1 MVSSVPPDSAKRAET
16 RDSRT
21 TVESRLSLALSA
33 GRMMTWDIEVATAR
47 LFVSENA
54 AELLG
59 LRDAAEVEFLS
70 RGLDLVHPEDRERAK
85 ENLAISMRGGPTPDL
100 QFRILRPSDG
110 EVVWLESRAEVV
122 RDADGTVVAAHGIVI
137 DISER
142 RRAEEARAEWRAL
155 VEHAPDQIYCLDPD
169 GSIRFVN
176 RAVPPYRTEDVVG
189 TNWLGYIPP
198 SHRQRLHA
206 AFSDVLQTGKYV
218 SFEVMADD
226 GVKGQAWYSSSLGPI
241 IQDGKVTGIVLIA
254 RDVTHRKQ
262 TEAQLLAADRLA
274 QVGTL
279 AAGVAHEINN
289 PLGAVLANLTFAQD
303 AAAGDGT
310 ISPEQ
315 MREALDEAR
324 IAAERVREIV
334 RDLTMLARFEEGP
347 AGCAD
352 LSKVIESTLRI
363 AGNEIR
369 HRARLTTEL
378 ATVPR
383 VRGSEARLGQVL
395 LNLAVNAMHAIPE
408 GRQDAEIRVVTRVDA
423 PGMVAVDVSDTG
435 HGMSEEVQHRLF
447 TPFFTTKPMGQGT
460 GLGLSICER
469 IVTSLGGHIRVRS
482 AVGVGSTFTV
492 VLPVAEVAAKTSAA
506 PGGPRLT
513 PSQMARILV
522 IDDEPI
528 VARAIARALHGHEV
542 HSAGSAKEAFE
553 LLEQHPPFDVILCD
567 LMMPEVTGVDF
578 YDELV
583 RRDASAARSVVFL
596 TGGAF
601 TDSAKRFLDQVPNAR
616 LGKPFSSRELQALL
630 DSILRAAPTSKA

>member
-1 MVSSVPPDSAKRAET
+1 
-16 RDSRT
+16 
-21 TVESRLSLALSA
+21 
-33 GRMMTWDIEVATAR
+33 
-47 LFVSENA
+47 
-54 AELLG
+54 
-59 LRDAAEVEFLS
+59 
-70 RGLDLVHPEDRERAK
+70 
-85 ENLAISMRGGPTPDL
+85 
-100 QFRILRPSDG
+100 
-110 EVVWLESRAEVV
+110 
-122 RDADGTVVAAHGIVI
+122 
-137 DISER
+137 
-142 RRAEEARAEWRAL
+142 
-155 VEHAPDQIYCLDPD
+155 
-169 GSIRFVN
+169 
-176 RAVPPYRTEDVVG
+176 
-189 TNWLGYIPP
+189 
-198 SHRQRLHA
+198 
-206 AFSDVLQTGKYV
+206 
-218 SFEVMADD
+218 
-226 GVKGQAWYSSSLGPI
+226 
-241 IQDGKVTGIVLIA
+241 
-254 RDVTHRKQ
+254 
-262 TEAQLLAADRLA
+262 LA

-506 PGGPRLT
+506 PAVAPDAQPDGTYLGHRRRAHRGASDRTGPCTVTKYTPPAAPRRRSSCSSSTRL
-513 PSQMARILV
+513 R
-522 IDDEPI
+522 
-528 VARAIARALHGHEV
+528 RFCAISR
-542 HSAGSAKEAFE
+542 
-553 LLEQHPPFDVILCD
+553 CR
-567 LMMPEVTGVDF
+567 VTGVDF
-578 YDELV
+578 
-583 RRDASAARSVVFL
+583 
-596 TGGAF
+596 
-601 TDSAKRFLDQVPNAR
+601 
-616 LGKPFSSRELQALL
+616 
-630 DSILRAAPTSKA
+630 